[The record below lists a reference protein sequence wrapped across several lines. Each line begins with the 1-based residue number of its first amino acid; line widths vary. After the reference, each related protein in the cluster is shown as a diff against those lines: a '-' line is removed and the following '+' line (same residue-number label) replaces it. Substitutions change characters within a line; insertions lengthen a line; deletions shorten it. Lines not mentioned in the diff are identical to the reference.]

1 MNDDQLEM
9 LQNIQ
14 YRFNIACGRTQQS
27 DIIVNELNIIDSI
40 KRTISGTTLL
50 ERLDGYEILTEID
63 NLPDWFNENNN
74 KVFLPKAISKKNIPS
89 INLHPGVPPARD
101 SILYLNGAT
110 NYNIVLWNSGNFLY
124 ISPRS
129 SLPSATIA
137 VGSGL
142 VYVGDGVTSAGQ
154 TIINVRNSGSVILN
168 DDILISNG
176 CKIMS
181 DDCHSI
187 IDIQTRKRINPFGG
201 AVTIQKHVW
210 MGSQSTIMGNSIIAH
225 DNIIGERAFVR
236 NIYSQENSII
246 AGVPAKVVRTGVT
259 WNRADIK

>member
-1 MNDDQLEM
+1 MNDDQLVV
-9 LQNIQ
+9 LQNMQ

-27 DIIVNELNIIDSI
+27 DIIVDELNIIDSI
-40 KRTISGTTLL
+40 KRTISGSTLL
-50 ERLDGYEILTEID
+50 ERLDDYELLTEID
-63 NLPDWFNENNN
+63 SLPAWFNENNN
-74 KVFLPKAISKKNIPS
+74 KVFLPKDASKNVPS

-129 SLPSATIA
+129 SLPNTTIA
-137 VGSGL
+137 VGAGL
-142 VYVGDGVTSAGQ
+142 VYVGDHVTSAGQ
-154 TIINVRNSGSVILN
+154 TIINVRNFGSVMLN
-168 DDILISNG
+168 HDILMSNG

-201 AVTIQKHVW
+201 AVTIQEHVW
-210 MGSQSTIMGNSIIAH
+210 MGSQSTIMGNSIIAR

-236 NIYSQENSII
+236 NIWTQQNSIT

-259 WNRADIK
+259 WDRADIK